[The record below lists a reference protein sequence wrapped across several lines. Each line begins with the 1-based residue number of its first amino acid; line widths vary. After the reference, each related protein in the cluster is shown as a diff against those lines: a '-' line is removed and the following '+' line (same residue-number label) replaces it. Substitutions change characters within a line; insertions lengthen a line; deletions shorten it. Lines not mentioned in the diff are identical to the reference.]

1 MNAQDL
7 KNRYGRALAWG
18 ALCGLRSMS
27 GPALASHGA
36 RRGSPRGVLRRQ
48 LAKPALARTVGAL
61 AVAELI
67 ADKLPFIPA
76 RIALPSLLFRAASG
90 AVSAVA
96 AEAPR
101 HSRLSLFGSRH
112 LPLRE
117 TFAPAL
123 AGAAAAVASASIAYS
138 VRRAVTQR
146 FHLSSAVGGVVEDA
160 VLLLAASRLRP

>member
-7 KNRYGRALAWG
+7 KNRYARALAWG

-27 GPALASHGA
+27 GPAFASHRA
-36 RRGSPRGVLRRQ
+36 RRGSPRGLLRRQ
-48 LAKPALARTVGAL
+48 LAKPALARTIRAL

-67 ADKLPFIPA
+67 ADKLPFMPA

-90 AVSAVA
+90 AVSAVTA
-96 AEAPR
+96 DRPR
-101 HSRLSLFGSRH
+101 HSHLVLFGRRR
-112 LPLRE
+112 PALRE

-123 AGAAAAVASASIAYS
+123 AGAAAAVASASVAYS
-138 VRRAVTQR
+138 VRRAVTRR
-146 FHLSSAVGGVVEDA
+146 FHLSSIVGGVVEDA

>member
-1 MNAQDL
+1 MNAHDF

-36 RRGSPRGVLRRQ
+36 RHGSTRGLLQRQ
-48 LAKPALARTVGAL
+48 LAKPTLARTVRAL

-90 AVSAVA
+90 AISAVTA
-96 AEAPR
+96 DASG
-101 HSRLSLFGSRH
+101 HSRLGLFRRRRSPFRKA
-112 LPLRE
+112 
-117 TFAPAL
+117 FAPAL
-123 AGAAAAVASASIAYS
+123 AGAAAAVASASVAYS
-138 VRRAVTQR
+138 VRRAVTRR
-146 FHLSSAVGGVVEDA
+146 FQLSSLAGGLLEDA